1 MLSNEDIN
9 HRFVCAKLELI
20 VAKMEANAKIKKY
33 EETVKH
39 LYKLLK
45 KVCQERDEARGQLQL
60 IRNFQASTPAE
71 TSSTIPQ
78 VDHPCLQYKTKPS
91 LNSTKV
97 SNSSSKVFSNHPCDL
112 SLSSLHPNEKH
123 SSQSLSHTRIAEP
136 SNLTLAKQPNH
147 MKADIGAS
155 RDNNMVDGASLVFD
169 KLVCGKPLP
178 QIGRLL
184 QSVTEAGPLLQT
196 LLVAPAPQWQNPPS
210 LSSSGLTLG
219 TQDNSSSTNTD
230 DKANVYPNGFIPTSL
245 GLAFPGNSHVP
256 SQMSYAS
263 GFGLALKNELVS
275 YVLPTMYCKQEVRN
289 GMVPNHA
296 YPFVFYRGM
305 PRNGS
310 PPGGLMIKT
319 VTMFLLLVKI
329 KHLGTKFSVKWVK
342 ELLANCSLKYREA
355 ARTEVEVWLRL
366 ARHDVDGAR
375 CVQIRNWFDYL
386 NHICIVFEKLGPS
399 LYDFLRKNNYRS
411 LSIDLVREFGRQL
424 LESVAFMH
432 HTDLKPENILL
443 VSSEFIK
450 VPDYKVLGGTMIFG
464 VWAAY
469 WLLSFA
475 LGFIVLLFI
484 AYEQGEAVFQT
495 HENLEHL
502 AMMERVLEPL
512 PPNMVNL
519 IRQHVDHS
527 AGDLIDLLQGL
538 LRYDPS
544 EPLKAK
550 EAMRH
555 HFFFTRDTKRY
566 GYPL

>member
-1 MLSNEDIN
+1 
-9 HRFVCAKLELI
+9 
-20 VAKMEANAKIKKY
+20 MEANAKIKKY

-91 LNSTKV
+91 LNSTK
-97 SNSSSKVFSNHPCDL
+97 
-112 SLSSLHPNEKH
+112 
-123 SSQSLSHTRIAEP
+123 SLSHTRIAEP
-136 SNLTLAKQPNH
+136 SNLTLTKQPNH

-230 DKANVYPNGFIPTSL
+230 DKANVNPNGFIPTSL
-245 GLAFPGNSHVP
+245 GLVFPGNSHVP

-263 GFGLALKNELVS
+263 GFGLALKNEL
-275 YVLPTMYCKQEVRN
+275 VLPTMYCKQEVRN

-319 VTMFLLLVKI
+319 
-329 KHLGTKFSVKWVK
+329 
-342 ELLANCSLKYREA
+342 YREA

-366 ARHDVDGAR
+366 ARHDVDGA
-375 CVQIRNWFDYL
+375 
-386 NHICIVFEKLGPS
+386 
-399 LYDFLRKNNYRS
+399 
-411 LSIDLVREFGRQL
+411 
-424 LESVAFMH
+424 
-432 HTDLKPENILL
+432 
-443 VSSEFIK
+443 
-450 VPDYKVLGGTMIFG
+450 
-464 VWAAY
+464 
-469 WLLSFA
+469 
-475 LGFIVLLFI
+475 
-484 AYEQGEAVFQT
+484 
-495 HENLEHL
+495 
-502 AMMERVLEPL
+502 
-512 PPNMVNL
+512 
-519 IRQHVDHS
+519 
-527 AGDLIDLLQGL
+527 
-538 LRYDPS
+538 
-544 EPLKAK
+544 
-550 EAMRH
+550 
-555 HFFFTRDTKRY
+555 
-566 GYPL
+566 

>member
-1 MLSNEDIN
+1 
-9 HRFVCAKLELI
+9 
-20 VAKMEANAKIKKY
+20 MEANAKIKKY

-136 SNLTLAKQPNH
+136 SNLTLTKQPNH

-178 QIGRLL
+178 QKGRLL

-219 TQDNSSSTNTD
+219 TQDNSSSTTNTD
-230 DKANVYPNGFIPTSL
+230 DKASVNPNGFIPTSL
-245 GLAFPGNSHVP
+245 GLVFPGNSHVP

-275 YVLPTMYCKQEVRN
+275 YV
-289 GMVPNHA
+289 GMDSNMMHNHA
-296 YPFVFYRGM
+296 LTGKKR
-305 PRNGS
+305 
-310 PPGGLMIKT
+310 
-319 VTMFLLLVKI
+319 
-329 KHLGTKFSVKWVK
+329 
-342 ELLANCSLKYREA
+342 
-355 ARTEVEVWLRL
+355 
-366 ARHDVDGAR
+366 
-375 CVQIRNWFDYL
+375 
-386 NHICIVFEKLGPS
+386 KL
-399 LYDFLRKNNYRS
+399 
-411 LSIDLVREFGRQL
+411 
-424 LESVAFMH
+424 
-432 HTDLKPENILL
+432 
-443 VSSEFIK
+443 
-450 VPDYKVLGGTMIFG
+450 
-464 VWAAY
+464 
-469 WLLSFA
+469 
-475 LGFIVLLFI
+475 
-484 AYEQGEAVFQT
+484 
-495 HENLEHL
+495 
-502 AMMERVLEPL
+502 
-512 PPNMVNL
+512 
-519 IRQHVDHS
+519 
-527 AGDLIDLLQGL
+527 
-538 LRYDPS
+538 
-544 EPLKAK
+544 
-550 EAMRH
+550 
-555 HFFFTRDTKRY
+555 
-566 GYPL
+566 

>member
-1 MLSNEDIN
+1 
-9 HRFVCAKLELI
+9 
-20 VAKMEANAKIKKY
+20 
-33 EETVKH
+33 
-39 LYKLLK
+39 
-45 KVCQERDEARGQLQL
+45 
-60 IRNFQASTPAE
+60 
-71 TSSTIPQ
+71 
-78 VDHPCLQYKTKPS
+78 
-91 LNSTKV
+91 
-97 SNSSSKVFSNHPCDL
+97 
-112 SLSSLHPNEKH
+112 
-123 SSQSLSHTRIAEP
+123 
-136 SNLTLAKQPNH
+136 
-147 MKADIGAS
+147 
-155 RDNNMVDGASLVFD
+155 
-169 KLVCGKPLP
+169 
-178 QIGRLL
+178 
-184 QSVTEAGPLLQT
+184 
-196 LLVAPAPQWQNPPS
+196 
-210 LSSSGLTLG
+210 
-219 TQDNSSSTNTD
+219 
-230 DKANVYPNGFIPTSL
+230 
-245 GLAFPGNSHVP
+245 
-256 SQMSYAS
+256 
-263 GFGLALKNELVS
+263 
-275 YVLPTMYCKQEVRN
+275 MYCKQEVRN

-305 PRNGS
+305 PRNG
-310 PPGGLMIKT
+310 
-319 VTMFLLLVKI
+319 
-329 KHLGTKFSVKWVK
+329 
-342 ELLANCSLKYREA
+342 CSLKYREA

-450 VPDYKVLGGTMIFG
+450 VPDYKFLSRNTKDGSYFKNLPKCLGWNYDLWSVGCIL
-464 VWAAY
+464 VVE
-469 WLLSFA
+469 LCS
-475 LGFIVLLFI
+475 
-484 AYEQGEAVFQT
+484 GEAVFQT

-512 PPNMVNL
+512 PPNMVVRVEGTRLSWPDSSTSRESMRAVWKLPQLPNL